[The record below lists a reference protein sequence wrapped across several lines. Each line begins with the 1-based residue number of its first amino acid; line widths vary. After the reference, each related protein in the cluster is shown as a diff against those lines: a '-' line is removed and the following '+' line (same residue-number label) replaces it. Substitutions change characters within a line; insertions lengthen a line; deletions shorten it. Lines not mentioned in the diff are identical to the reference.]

1 MNKDEIVK
9 DEENDKIFGKALPQ
23 MIHDIRNPLN
33 IIIGFSSI
41 LQIDESIDEEIKSYA
56 KKIYNSGML
65 IEQLLANIDYFL
77 IEEYEVS
84 NEIISLKEQVENFL
98 EEKKYTIKD
107 KQIYY
112 NFEVVGSDE
121 IFYSADIIS
130 RLLNNLFQ
138 FSLKG
143 FKSSRAREINLIIN
157 NIDKECLEICYYDSS
172 QHLVIKGEYFTFEEV
187 LKAKRSLSP
196 LFIKRIA
203 DNSRGEVFYYFN
215 RGWTTKMEEL
225 HIQSDSNHGYILRL
239 PKINNLD
246 K

>member
-1 MNKDEIVK
+1 MNNDEIVK

-41 LQIDESIDEEIKSYA
+41 LQIDDTIDDEIKSYA

-77 IEEYEVS
+77 MEEYEVN
-84 NEIISLKEQVENFL
+84 NEAISLKDVVDGFL
-98 EEKKYTIKD
+98 EEKRYTVKD
-107 KQIYY
+107 KQIYF
-112 NFEVVGSDE
+112 NFEVLGSDD
-121 IFYSADIIS
+121 IFYSPDIIN
-130 RLLNNLFQ
+130 RLINNLFQ

-143 FKSSRAREINLIIN
+143 FKSSKAREINLIIN
-157 NIDKECLEICYYDSS
+157 NIGDDSLELYYYDSS
-172 QHLVIKGEYFTFEEV
+172 QHLVIKDSFFTFEEV

-196 LFIKRIA
+196 LFIKRIVE
-203 DNSRGEVFYYFN
+203 NSKGEVSYYFN
-215 RGWTTKMEEL
+215 RGWTAKMEEL
-225 HIQSDSNHGYILRL
+225 HIVSNSNHGYIIKL
-239 PKINNLD
+239 PKI